1 MLEEI
6 RGQLDGQLDTLSE
19 LEEELEME
27 ISRVISLKNKL
38 GPEPELIEDLEKIE
52 EGLYVEVKMIHET
65 KKTIE
70 SILENIDNN
79 KTDEPASEKVDE
91 DQGMKPDSEEVEK
104 DQADTQNL
112 EKYEYEIKKF
122 KNREEKLVKQLIQ
135 ANEEIEELTSNME
148 SNIKTREREL
158 KNELMNKLKDKERI
172 MNEKL
177 FQTQRHLEELM
188 NQLESYKRNEMKGND
203 DVDRVKTFFDK
214 KIKNIKLTM
223 SQEFKQ
229 REKEIAKKAIL
240 VLNKKKENIY
250 QSAIQEALELE
261 EMPPEVDQIL
271 GRLREVLGLAE
282 DVYIPENYS
291 LCTNCGEAVHV
302 SKSRCPNCKNKM

>member
-1 MLEEI
+1 MLDEI
-6 RGQLDGQLDTLSE
+6 RGQLDGQLDTMSE

-27 ISRVISLKNKL
+27 ISRVISLKNKF

-70 SILENIDNN
+70 TILDSIDKNEDN
-79 KTDEPASEKVDE
+79 EPAPEKVDDDQVEIPDSEKVEKDL
-91 DQGMKPDSEEVEK
+91 VEK
-104 DQADTQNL
+104 QNL

-122 KNREEKLVKQLIQ
+122 KKREEKLVKQLIQ
-135 ANEEIEELTSNME
+135 ANEEIEEINSNME

-158 KNELMNKLKDKERI
+158 KNELMNKLKDKERL

-177 FQTQRHLEELM
+177 FQTQRNLEELM

-203 DVDRVKTFFDK
+203 DVDRVKSFFDK

-229 REKEIAKKAIL
+229 REKEIAKKAIM

-250 QSAIQEALELE
+250 QSAIQEALELDE
-261 EMPPEVDQIL
+261 IPPEVYQIL

-282 DVYIPENYS
+282 DVYVPENYS
-291 LCTNCGEAVHV
+291 LCSNCGDAVHV
-302 SKSRCPNCKNKM
+302 SRSRCPNCHHKM